1 MEKRPDCRRRKKE
14 SQRAKGTKCHVKC
27 LSRLGSSKYMSLLWC
42 VIREKKQKKTA
53 LSQSV
58 CYIISFGRHKHTTK
72 LCAVEEQT
80 PRSQYIHTP
89 STIYNIVD
97 IITIILYFAYRLF
110 SLLYTHRE
118 ECTVHTVLYRIKGFV
133 YIQLSVFN
141 AVVIVCRFSSSSY
154 IAIRLFHLYSVC
166 CVPVY
171 NKHTKLES
179 SSLTCI
185 TL

>member
-1 MEKRPDCRRRKKE
+1 
-14 SQRAKGTKCHVKC
+14 
-27 LSRLGSSKYMSLLWC
+27 MSLLWC
-42 VIREKKQKKTA
+42 VIRRSRKNSA
-53 LSQSV
+53 LSLRVLYHFIWKAQTYDQVV
-58 CYIISFGRHKHTTK
+58 CCRRT
-72 LCAVEEQT
+72 A

-110 SLLYTHRE
+110 SLRCTHRE
-118 ECTVHTVLYRIKGFV
+118 ECTVHTVHRIKGFV
-133 YIQLSVFN
+133 YIQLSVLY

-166 CVPVY
+166 CVPVH

-185 TL
+185 TLWIECFMGLVW